1 MMRANGID
9 WLQVALLAVA
19 GLSIIALV
27 AMDLYG

>member
-9 WLQVALLAVA
+9 RLQIVLLTIAILSIVALF
-19 GLSIIALV
+19 